1 MTHFQSL
8 LNEKNRIALNAFQ
21 PPPMNTSMSDSRTIN
36 SHGTLKTIEEHFSS
50 KTSRSSRCISS
61 DQQYDQ
67 KALLIATNDVQ
78 TPAIIERYEE
88 SRGCDQDPDNLSQD
102 PESRI
107 QDPES
112 RIIQDP
118 ENRGRSLVPP
128 ISVTELPT
136 ELPPTSDHKTWN
148 DVFLSI
154 NERMTSLQTS
164 FQCSDSWSQIQCNEK
179 PMDNHPIPSIVS
191 MANSDSFEISELAS
205 LSNPVKKKLSVEI
218 DPTQDDKEN
227 VPFTLFSPQNVPF
240 PLFSPKMINSASAA
254 YIERM
259 RQAAKSNKKIVMKQ
273 TSWKDTEER
282 SSQQKQE
289 SIIPESDFSA
299 TQELRIGSAISAT
312 IENIIGMLP
321 SRKSTSSTSDNESS
335 DNNSE
340 RNQQIQKRPSH
351 DTSASGRVTMIN
363 KDGLSKKNRR
373 IENADSFTLA
383 SSRRPTKIEV
393 KSVSDS
399 LSCESSSCKK
409 LEEEGNNTFRL
420 KTGQECLRSLGKST
434 LRSLLGVDKKIANK
448 SCENNQGDESSER
461 SQQEIKSNNSTTNLI
476 ASIRIKSGDDVT
488 SNSASHAD
496 DILSCN
502 KSKHIDSEKVSN
514 IRNIKSANS
523 SYSEKEA
530 HIRNL
535 NIVTSSS
542 ATSHNSVLNDK
553 YQASRQKEGL
563 CEQQSFNTTA
573 LGSMLGVDVSQ
584 INRNF
589 GSNNRIIH
597 SSSSDKYTIMSRS
610 QEENYDARNHCKKG
624 VHSQE
629 QMSRKSGA
637 HSISKDD
644 SILDSS
650 RYAVSIS
657 KDSVCEMSR
666 VSASGIGDVVLDNST
681 KSSSVG
687 FDFSETPS
695 SSSYSSGGTYT
706 IYSEENTASQSISS
720 RNKDQNM
727 WRFIF

>member
-154 NERMTSLQTS
+154 NERMTSLQNS
-164 FQCSDSWSQIQCNEK
+164 FQCSDSWSQIQCDEK

-720 RNKDQNM
+720 RSKDQNM

>member
-1 MTHFQSL
+1 
-8 LNEKNRIALNAFQ
+8 
-21 PPPMNTSMSDSRTIN
+21 MNTSMSDSRTIN
-36 SHGTLKTIEEHFSS
+36 SHGTLKTIEEHFTS

-112 RIIQDP
+112 LIIQDP

-154 NERMTSLQTS
+154 NERMTSLQNS
-164 FQCSDSWSQIQCNEK
+164 IQCSDSWSQIQCEAK

-205 LSNPVKKKLSVEI
+205 LSNPGKKNLSVEI

-259 RQAAKSNKKIVMKQ
+259 RHATKSNKKIVRKQ
-273 TSWKDTEER
+273 KSWKDTEER

-289 SIIPESDFSA
+289 SIIPEPDFSA
-299 TQELRIGSAISAT
+299 TQESMDNIGSAISAT

-321 SRKSTSSTSDNESS
+321 SRKLTSSTSDNEST

-340 RNQQIQKRPSH
+340 LNQQIHKRPSH

-393 KSVSDS
+393 KSVLDS
-399 LSCESSSCKK
+399 PSCESSSCKK
-409 LEEEGNNTFRL
+409 SEEEGNNTFSL

-461 SQQEIKSNNSTTNLI
+461 SQQEIKSNNATTNLI
-476 ASIRIKSGDDVT
+476 TSIRIKSGDDVT

-535 NIVTSSS
+535 NIVASSS
-542 ATSHNSVLNDK
+542 ATSHNSVQNDK

-563 CEQQSFNTTA
+563 CQQQSFNTAA

-589 GSNNRIIH
+589 GSKNRIIH

-610 QEENYDARNHCKKG
+610 QEENYDVRNHCKKG

-637 HSISKDD
+637 HSISEDD

-650 RYAVSIS
+650 RYAVSMT

-666 VSASGIGDVVLDNST
+666 VSASGIGDVVRDNST

-695 SSSYSSGGTYT
+695 SSSYTSGGTDT

>member
-1 MTHFQSL
+1 
-8 LNEKNRIALNAFQ
+8 
-21 PPPMNTSMSDSRTIN
+21 MNTSMSDSRTIN

-154 NERMTSLQTS
+154 NERMTSLQNS
-164 FQCSDSWSQIQCNEK
+164 FQCSDSWSQIQCDEK